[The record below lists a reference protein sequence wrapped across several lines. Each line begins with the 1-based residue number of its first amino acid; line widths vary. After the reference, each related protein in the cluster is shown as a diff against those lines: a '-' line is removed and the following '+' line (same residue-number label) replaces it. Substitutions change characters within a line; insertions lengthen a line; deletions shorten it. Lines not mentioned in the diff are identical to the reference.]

1 MLDEKAVEKIDKM
14 CINNVQ
20 IKFFSLK
27 AKWTFCDLWKHF
39 NKQYS
44 LIEWSFKWAAF
55 NNLKM
60 FTYESFIANLKSK
73 TLNVLAELKNQN
85 LIIEQIVIFKVLN
98 ILKSSFFIYLIVLI
112 KSTCKKN
119 KFSFLINLFQ
129 NLANKEN
136 RQRAESV
143 IYLIKQ
149 KKAEINRNN

>member
-1 MLDEKAVEKIDKM
+1 
-14 CINNVQ
+14 
-20 IKFFSLK
+20 
-27 AKWTFCDLWKHF
+27 
-39 NKQYS
+39 
-44 LIEWSFKWAAF
+44 
-55 NNLKM
+55 M